1 MTASGFGKLGVCVSK
16 DVLNGKFLEIVQF
29 SGSAFLDLIFFKLSS
44 LPPFKISYVLM
55 KVYFKI

>member
-29 SGSAFLDLIFFKLSS
+29 SGSTFLDLIFFKLSLS
-44 LPPFKISYVLM
+44 PFKISHVLM